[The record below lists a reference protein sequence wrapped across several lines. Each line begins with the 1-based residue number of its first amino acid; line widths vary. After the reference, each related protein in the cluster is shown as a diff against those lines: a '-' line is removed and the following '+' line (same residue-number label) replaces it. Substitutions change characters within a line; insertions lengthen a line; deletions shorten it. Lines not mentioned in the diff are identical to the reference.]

1 MNPSSE
7 TQPTPKAIPTTT
19 ARRDFLKGSAA
30 AGVTAMVSS
39 LPIASFAQVGG
50 SDEIKVGIVGV
61 GGRGSGAVVQT
72 LNVDGCRLVAAGDVF
87 EDKLAGLNRIR
98 GQLDQAGKGARFDVK
113 PENQF
118 SGFDAYKHVIEKC
131 DLVILSTPPGFR
143 PEQFEAAI
151 NAGKHVFM
159 EKPICTDAHG
169 YNRIIKAAQM
179 ADQKGLKV
187 VVGLQRRYHPSYRE
201 AFRKV
206 REEGILGDLVGAQ
219 CYWNGTRPWT
229 RQREAGQT
237 ELQFQMR
244 NWYHFAWICGDHIC
258 EQHVHNLDVINWF
271 VCGDEKGGHPVV
283 AQGMGSRSGWE
294 DPKSGE
300 IFDHHYVEFRYAN
313 GVVLNS
319 QCRHIKGCKNRV
331 EEELYG
337 TKGMITLDQGKAVAV
352 DFKGKEIW
360 RFTGPGASGEKR
372 DRRRAEGGPNP
383 YQVEHDELH
392 AAIRQK
398 KPLNNA
404 YYGADSTF
412 TACLGRLAT
421 YTGQEVKWDD
431 AIKSDFALVPDNMT
445 WNSPA
450 PVQPNPDG
458 TYKFAIPG
466 QTKLPWA

>member
-1 MNPSSE
+1 M
-7 TQPTPKAIPTTT
+7 A
-19 ARRDFLKGSAA
+19 
-30 AGVTAMVSS
+30 SS

>member
-30 AGVTAMVSS
+30 AGVTAMASS